1 MSEDIGT
8 TTIITRVKATDVDS
22 MYTSNEKIHYIIKG
36 EENNKLFT
44 INREKGQ

>member
-1 MSEDIGT
+1 M
-8 TTIITRVKATDVDS
+8 RVKATDVDS

-44 INREKGQ
+44 INREKGQLSIWQMIKDYL